1 MTNVVMMAARGACY
15 GEGCHNKSICSYSAA
30 GGPTTFKSGVC
41 DVDRNRAQL
50 VLTRFGQV
58 TGGGAYARAH
68 VSTPFLYL
76 KNGSAD
82 YVQIWR
88 VDTNSFAKYK
98 FVAHFLFGEKETHRK

>member
-1 MTNVVMMAARGACY
+1 MVRGVTTSPFALIRQREGRLRSNPVCAMWIGIGLNCY
-15 GEGCHNKSICSYSAA
+15 LQDSA
-30 GGPTTFKSGVC
+30 
-41 DVDRNRAQL
+41 
-50 VLTRFGQV
+50 QV

-88 VDTNSFAKYK
+88 VDTNSFAKYTC
-98 FVAHFLFGEKETHRK
+98 FAHFLFGEKETHRK